1 MATTLTTSIVLLII
15 GLVIILGG
23 GILIASIVK
32 DFDKMMRYIYI
43 VGGIGAVFVV
53 TSVVTCL

>member
-1 MATTLTTSIVLLII
+1 MTISIVLLII

-32 DFDKMMRYIYI
+32 DFDKMMRHLYI

-53 TSVVTCL
+53 ASVVTCL